1 MSEVAVECQR
11 GARQPAATPAATPV
25 TNGALL
31 SVPLPLVMLLAAL
44 ALGIAG
50 GLSGKPLLHA
60 LDAGF
65 GAALAEYALILI
77 PAFVLASS
85 LSRSGAK
92 PGSGRGVVLLA
103 PLAGASMA
111 CPDTAY
117 AALSPVAGAHKISML
132 FGAYAGFKLL
142 VPAGPAIVATGLGGF
157 DVQLAVAAVPVF
169 FVAWATGLAY
179 AHRFEKAGAE
189 DGPSGPGGLS
199 SHVLV
204 PLGIIIGLLALG
216 LTLQRFTTLPPLPA
230 FLVSPKGALLVA
242 AVVSLFPLSRA
253 DRAQALESGMR
264 RTAPLL
270 LTIGAASALGAMLVE
285 TVPVDRYANALVS
298 TGLVLPALFVFTA
311 TFKVMKGSSMATFA
325 GTSGIVAALLP
336 SLQVSPEAATLAMCA
351 GAFVSITPN
360 DSLYWQV
367 RQDVFAGQD
376 EASAMRVLT
385 VGSALQGTAA
395 LLTVCVMQAMGFI

>member
-1 MSEVAVECQR
+1 MSDIAAQCQKA
-11 GARQPAATPAATPV
+11 ARPPATI
-25 TNGALL
+25 GALL
-31 SVPLPLVMLLAAL
+31 SVPLPLVMLLSAL
-44 ALGIAG
+44 ALGIAE

-77 PAFVLASS
+77 PAFVLAAS
-85 LSRSGAK
+85 LSRAGAQA
-92 PGSGRGVVLLA
+92 GSGRAVILLA
-103 PLAGASMA
+103 PLAGAGMA

-117 AALSPVAGAHKISML
+117 AALSPVAGTHKISML

-157 DVQLAVAAVPVF
+157 DVRLAVAAVPVF
-169 FVAWATGLAY
+169 FVAWFTGLAF
-179 AHRFEKAGAE
+179 ARRFEKGTSDE
-189 DGPSGPGGLS
+189 RPVTSGRLS
-199 SHVLV
+199 GRVMA
-204 PLGIIIGLLALG
+204 PLATIIGLLALG
-216 LTLQRFTTLPPLPA
+216 LVLQQLGDLAPLPA

-242 AVVSLFPLSRA
+242 AVVSLLPLSRE
-253 DRAQALESGMR
+253 DRASALESGMR

-285 TVPVDRYANALVS
+285 TLPVSRYADALVS

-376 EASAMRVLT
+376 EAAAMRVLT
-385 VGSALQGTAA
+385 VGSALQGGAA
-395 LLTVCVMQAMGFI
+395 LLAVCAMQALGLI